1 MIDDVKRALEA
12 LREPVW
18 GEPVRVVNDRLRTA
32 ALMIENMIEEHERT
46 QRTIVCLT
54 LQIADS
60 EKKCS
65 EWKNRANALEHDLRH
80 IKMDNCEVCKHCAN
94 ATDCDCECIACK
106 LECACKSCTDGD
118 KWEWRGPCAENGG
131 IICAEP
137 HE

>member
-32 ALMIENMIEEHERT
+32 ALMIENMIEEQERT
-46 QRTIVCLT
+46 QNAIVHLT

-65 EWKNRANALEHDLRH
+65 EWQNRANALEHDLRH
-80 IKMDNCEVCKHCAN
+80 ITMGNCEVCKYH
-94 ATDCDCECIACK
+94 TTPIDCDCECLVCK
-106 LECACKSCTDGD
+106 RECACKLCLDGD
-118 KWEWRGPCAENGG
+118 KWEWRGLCVENGG
-131 IICAEP
+131 SKS
-137 HE
+137 